1 MKTLSK
7 IFRVVA
13 GALLVAGLVLGL
25 SFMSVGA
32 ADAAGDPAK
41 QAACEGSGGQWDGT
55 KCNSPNGRTL
65 PDTLRQIANI
75 LIFVV
80 GAVSVIMVI
89 VGGLRYTLAQG
100 DSSAV
105 NSAKNTVLYALV
117 GVVVAFLSYALVNFV
132 IGAFK

>member
-1 MKTLSK
+1 MKILSK

-13 GALLVAGLVLGL
+13 GTLLVVGLVLGL
-25 SFMSVGA
+25 SFMSIGA

-41 QAACEGSGGQWDGT
+41 QAACEGSGGQWDGE
-55 KCNSPNGRTL
+55 KCTAASGRTL
-65 PDTLRQIANI
+65 PDTLKQAANL

-80 GAVSVIMVI
+80 GAVSVIMII
-89 VGGLRYTLAQG
+89 VGGLRYALAQG

-117 GVVVAFLSYALVNFV
+117 GVVVSFMAYALVNFV